1 MEEIYRVIEMPGA
14 GWGQH
19 NRSKIRKI
27 NAHKDR
33 ARPA

>member
-1 MEEIYRVIEMPGA
+1 MEEIYRVVEMRGA

-33 ARPA
+33 ARPT